1 MSDINLFRLEPEV
14 KPIELHAVRLEKEIQ
29 ALIERNMETFFG
41 VRFLASEYTIA
52 QTSGADVQ
60 GGRIDSLGIDENMCP
75 VIFEYKR
82 DVNEN
87 VINQGLFYLDWLI
100 DHQADFKL
108 LVMEKLGTGEA
119 EAIDW
124 SSPTVYCIANAFGKY
139 DLHAIKQMNRN
150 IRLIRYANGGD
161 VLMFEYLNS
170 PSTYGSTVCS
180 ASSTPAAS
188 GPKGSADKTYAER
201 YEGTTEAL
209 REIVDEV
216 RRYMG
221 SLGNDVS
228 ENVLKQYLA
237 IKKVRNVVCVEV
249 NKTRVILHLRLDPD
263 TVELSDIVM
272 DAREKGHWGTGD
284 LECSLHTMDELER
297 VKPLLERA
305 YLEN

>member
-1 MSDINLFRLEPEV
+1 MSDINLFRLKPEV
-14 KPIELHAVRLEKEIQ
+14 VPIELRAVRLEKEIQ
-29 ALIERNMETFFG
+29 ALIERNMKTLFG
-41 VRFLASEYTIA
+41 VRFLASEYAIA

-82 DVNEN
+82 DANEN

-108 LVMEKLGTGEA
+108 LVMERLGQPEA
-119 EAIDW
+119 EAVDW
-124 SSPTVYCIANAFGKY
+124 SSPAGYCIANAFGKY

-161 VLMFEYLNS
+161 MVMFEYLNS
-170 PSTYGSTVCS
+170 PSTG
-180 ASSTPAAS
+180 ASGLSAAS
-188 GPKGSADKTYAER
+188 AAQGSSAKYAADKTFTQQYKN
-201 YEGTTEAL
+201 TTDEL

-216 RRYMG
+216 RRYMA

-228 ENVLKQYLA
+228 ENALKLYLA
-237 IKKVRNVVCVEV
+237 IKKARNIACVEV
-249 NKTRVILHLRLDPD
+249 NRTRVILHLHLDPD
-263 TVELSDIVM
+263 TAELSDIVI
-272 DAREKGHWGTGD
+272 DARGKGHWGTGD
-284 LECSLHTMDELER
+284 LECSLRTMEELES

>member
-1 MSDINLFRLEPEV
+1 MSDINLFRLKPEV
-14 KPIELHAVRLEKEIQ
+14 TPIELKAVKLEKEIQ

-41 VRFLASEYTIA
+41 VRFLATEYTIA
-52 QTSGADVQ
+52 QTSGADIQ

-82 DVNEN
+82 DANEN

-108 LVMEKLGTGEA
+108 LVMERLGKAEA

-124 SSPTVYCIANAFGKY
+124 NSPAVYCIAKAFGKY

-150 IRLIRYANGGD
+150 IRLIRYANGDD

-170 PSTYGSTVCS
+170 PSTDISSVLSTGSTQGANS
-180 ASSTPAAS
+180 RL
-188 GPKGSADKTYAER
+188 ADVKTFTQQ

-216 RRYMG
+216 RRYMS

-228 ENVLKQYLA
+228 ENGLKLYLA
-237 IKKVRNVVCVEV
+237 IKKARNIVCVEV
-249 NKTRVILHLRLDPD
+249 NGTRVTLRLRLDPD
-263 TVELSDIVM
+263 TVELSDVVI
-272 DAREKGHWGTGD
+272 DARRKGHWGTGD
-284 LECSLHTMDELER
+284 LECSLRTMDELES

>member
-1 MSDINLFRLEPEV
+1 MSDINLFRLKPEV

-29 ALIERNMETFFG
+29 TLIELNMETFFG
-41 VRFLASEYTIA
+41 VRCLASEYTIA

-82 DVNEN
+82 DANEN

-100 DHQADFKL
+100 DHQ
-108 LVMEKLGTGEA
+108 EKLGTGEA

-124 SSPTVYCIANAFGKY
+124 SGPTVYCIANAFGKY

-170 PSTYGSTVCS
+170 PSTCGSSVGS
-180 ASSTPAAS
+180 ASSAPAAS
-188 GPKGSADKTYAER
+188 GSKGSTAKTYAEK

-209 REIVDEV
+209 REIVDDV

-228 ENVLKQYLA
+228 ENVLQHYLA
-237 IKKVRNVVCVEV
+237 IQKARNVVCVAV
-249 NKTRVILHLRLDPD
+249 NKSLVILHIRLDPD

>member
-1 MSDINLFRLEPEV
+1 MSEVNLFRLKPDV
-14 KPIELHAVRLEKEIQ
+14 TPIELRAVRLEKEIQ
-29 ALIERNMETFFG
+29 SLIEQNMETFFG
-41 VRFLASEYTIA
+41 VRFLATEYAIA

-108 LVMEKLGTGEA
+108 LVMERLGKKEA

-124 SSPTVYCIANAFGKY
+124 SSPAVYCIANAFGKY

-170 PSTYGSTVCS
+170 PSTGVSGSV
-180 ASSTPAAS
+180 PAAPVQ
-188 GPKGSADKTYAER
+188 GPGIKGAPDKTFAQQ
-201 YEGTTEAL
+201 YEGTTVAL

-216 RRYMG
+216 RRYMA

-228 ENVLKQYLA
+228 ENALKLYLA
-237 IKKVRNVVCVEV
+237 IKKARNIVCIEV
-249 NKTRVILHLRLDPD
+249 NRTRVILHLHLNPD
-263 TVELSDIVM
+263 TVELSDVVI

-284 LECSLHTMDELER
+284 LECSLHTMDELESI
-297 VKPLLERA
+297 KPLLERV

>member
-1 MSDINLFRLEPEV
+1 MSDVNLFRLAPEV
-14 KPIELHAVRLEKEIQ
+14 KPIELRAAKLEKHIQ
-29 ALIERNMETFFG
+29 TLIEHNMETFFG
-41 VRFLASEYTIA
+41 VRFLASEYTVTLA
-52 QTSGADVQ
+52 NGADVP
-60 GGRIDSLGIDENMCP
+60 GGRIDSLGIDENNCP

-82 DVNEN
+82 DANEN

-108 LVMEKLGTGEA
+108 LVMDKLGKA
-119 EAIDW
+119 AANNIDW
-124 SSPTVYCIANAFGKY
+124 SSPAVYCIANAFGKY

-170 PSTYGSTVCS
+170 PSTS
-180 ASSTPAAS
+180 ATLTPT
-188 GPKGSADKTYAER
+188 PTTPDKRYVDKTFAEQYAS
-201 YEGTTEAL
+201 TSDDL

-216 RRYMG
+216 RRYMA

-228 ENVLKQYLA
+228 ENALKLYLA
-237 IKKVRNVVCVEV
+237 IKKTRNIVCIEV
-249 NKTRVILHLRLDPD
+249 NKTRVILHLQLDPD
-263 TVELSDIVM
+263 SAELSETVI
-272 DAREKGHWGTGD
+272 DARNKGHWGTGD
-284 LECSLHTMDELER
+284 LECSIRTLEELEE

>member
-1 MSDINLFRLEPEV
+1 MGDINLFRLKPEV
-14 KPIELHAVRLEKEIQ
+14 APIELKAVKLEKEIQ
-29 ALIERNMETFFG
+29 TLIERNMETFFG
-41 VRFLASEYTIA
+41 VRFLATEYTIA

-82 DVNEN
+82 DANEN

-108 LVMEKLGTGEA
+108 LVMERLGSTEA

-124 SSPTVYCIANAFGKY
+124 SSPAVYCIANAFGKY

-150 IRLIRYANGGD
+150 IRLIRYANGGG

-170 PSTYGSTVCS
+170 PSTGGLNVGPAVS
-180 ASSTPAAS
+180 ATNS
-188 GPKGSADKTYAER
+188 GKKSSADKTYTEQ
-201 YEGTTEAL
+201 YEGTTDGL

-237 IKKVRNVVCVEV
+237 IKKARNVVCVEV
-249 NKTRVILHLRLDPD
+249 NKTRVILHLHLDPD
-263 TVELSDIVM
+263 TVELSDVVI

-284 LECSLHTMDELER
+284 LECSLRTMKELES